1 MAEFVMDVYHY
12 QDASSDKLWAICI
25 DGPRVITH
33 WGPRSADRLQGGG
46 PVKMAGR
53 SAEEEAQRL
62 IREKLN
68 EGYKEV
74 GRRLIVDGV
83 IQQGDPATTSASAPD
98 VRPRAYTRFEA
109 APDWLDQVRAVFRDL
124 DAYTVV
130 EAGERVQIHLGP
142 GSVLELD
149 APRLDSDGKLRIKA
163 VCKEAH
169 GPRGLLVVL
178 ALANSFGAKAYDT
191 DGHERR
197 GDWISHEPN
206 RFQKADLSY
215 EKMKEEAAAL
225 GLIMRPLTFKQGATG
240 LGLFA

>member
-46 PVKMAGR
+46 PVTMGR
-53 SAEEEAQRL
+53 RPAEEEAQRR

-98 VRPRAYTRFEA
+98 VRPCAYTQFVA
-109 APDWLDQVRAVFRDL
+109 APDWLSQVRAVFSEL

-130 EAGERVQIHLGP
+130 EVGEHVQIHLGP
-142 GSVLELD
+142 ESVLELD
-149 APRLDSDGKLRIKA
+149 TPRLGSDGKLHIKA

-169 GPRGLLVVL
+169 GPRGLLAVL
-178 ALANSFGAKAYDT
+178 AIANRFGAKAYDT
-191 DGHERR
+191 DGTERR
-197 GDWISHEPN
+197 GEWISQEPA
-206 RFQKADLSY
+206 RFQTADLSY
-215 EKMKEEAAAL
+215 EQMKEEAAAL
-225 GLIMRPLTFKQGATG
+225 GLIMRPLTFKQGAAS